1 MRWRTVLV
9 AALVLLPALAF
20 AGPKKKKASIPA
32 IFGTAQYVYVTAEA
46 GDLYNPNLLPE
57 DRDAISNVMNALRDW
72 GRYIVM
78 PTASGSELVF
88 IVRKGRVAS
97 ADVAGGAINP
107 RTGPYGSPGA
117 GPNSAPQSGP
127 NSSPGTGPTGAQSQ
141 VPIGLGGVSVG
152 GEVGPPDDFLEVRMR
167 QPGGDLSGPI
177 WEHTMTNGLDAPR
190 VLLLDQLKRSVEKD
204 YPQK

>member
-57 DRDAISNVMNALRDW
+57 DRDAISNVMNALHDW

-141 VPIGLGGVSVG
+141 VP
-152 GEVGPPDDFLEVRMR
+152 DDFMEVRLR
-167 QPGGDLSGPI
+167 QPDGSLSGPI
-177 WEHTMTNGLDAPR
+177 WEHSMTDGLDAPR